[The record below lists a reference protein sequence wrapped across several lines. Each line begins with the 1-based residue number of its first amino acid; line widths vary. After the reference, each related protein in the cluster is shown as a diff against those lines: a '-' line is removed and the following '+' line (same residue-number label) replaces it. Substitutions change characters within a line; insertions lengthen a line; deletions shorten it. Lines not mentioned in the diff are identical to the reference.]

1 MMQRTLKPLLI
12 VLTLALTA
20 PLAGAGDVEGFHSTW
35 SKATEV
41 ADKETKPVYIHFT
54 TTWCGWCRKIEND
67 TYDSELG
74 KKVLEDFVPVSLDCT
89 VPRGQQP
96 SGETRTN
103 IELMQ
108 KYGGSGYPFLV
119 MTTPDGTMLHSFSG
133 YRDPEGFQ
141 AEAKAA
147 LDAWKSYKDFL
158 EYAAEADKSSCK
170 YNKKALDFYAA
181 VENYEKAA
189 EAARHVLSKCK
200 EKTEA
205 QKALGHLVL
214 FNQGLSQ
221 DKDQQAKEHMQKLR
235 TLDPKNQKGYVEQ
248 AVWAK
253 VNHIAAKLR
262 SIDDEAKAK
271 QALARVVETLEIL
284 TAEDMQ
290 LEDPVRM
297 LFVLGNLYNTLE
309 ESDKAVDAWNE
320 ALKHNPPARL
330 AQEIQ
335 RRIDQTGATE

>member
-1 MMQRTLKPLLI
+1 MQQSRNSIVITLTIAML
-12 VLTLALTA
+12 A
-20 PLAGAGDVEGFHSTW
+20 PLAGAADVEGFHSTW
-35 SKATEV
+35 AKATEV
-41 ADKETKPVYIHFT
+41 ADKETKPIYIHFT

-74 KKVLEDFVPVSLDCT
+74 KKVLKDFVPVSLDCT

-96 SGETRTN
+96 SGETKTN
-103 IELMQ
+103 IDLMQ
-108 KYGGSGYPFLV
+108 TYGGSGYPFLV
-119 MTTPDGTMLHSFSG
+119 MATPDGTMLHSFSG
-133 YRDPEGFQ
+133 YVGPEKFQ
-141 AEAKAA
+141 AEARTA
-147 LDAWKSYKDFL
+147 LEAWKSYKEFLDF
-158 EYAAEADKSSCK
+158 AAKADKSSCK

-189 EAARHVLSKCK
+189 APAKHVLSKCK

-205 QKALGHLVL
+205 QKALAHLAL

-221 DKDQQAKEHMQKLR
+221 DKDQQAREHMQKLQ
-235 TLDPKNQKGYVEQ
+235 TLDPKNEKGYMEQ

-262 SIDDEAKAK
+262 SIDDETKAN
-271 QALARVVETLEIL
+271 QSLARVVETLEIL

-290 LEDPVRM
+290 LEDPVRL

-309 ESDKAVDAWNE
+309 KPAKAVDAWNK
-320 ALKHNPPARL
+320 ALEHNPPARL
-330 AQEIQ
+330 ATEIQ
-335 RRIDQTGATE
+335 RRIDQTGATDE